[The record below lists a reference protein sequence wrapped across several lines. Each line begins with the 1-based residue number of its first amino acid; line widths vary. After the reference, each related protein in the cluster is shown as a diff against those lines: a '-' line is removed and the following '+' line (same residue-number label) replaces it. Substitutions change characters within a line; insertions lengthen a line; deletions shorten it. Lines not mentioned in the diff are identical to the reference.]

1 MRKCFLAFWVHFS
14 PFPFCVAQTKKIN
27 TKKFWP
33 TLAKNVVTLN
43 VTETRSYIQT
53 SMYLHPCIYI
63 GTFIHLWTYVGTF
76 IHLYMNVPTF
86 LHICT
91 NVNVRTFW
99 VIVYYPSQLLAQIK
113 YRYFWCFWSFRFQS
127 FDQPFPI
134 KPIDRKNCQTC
145 LTSLLVR
152 LPDHNSFRLSHHYR
166 KAILKIL
173 KDQCD
178 QMVILFFH
186 YLVIYNNDNSSN
198 RIKLLPKLVQ
208 NFAKV
213 AKFRQIWSHWVGK
226 TFVEICLIG

>member
-1 MRKCFLAFWVHFS
+1 MAQFIPSNVIFPLKWEMLGHRFDSPLRNEGKCHRDRSVHFCSDQSLWESAFWVHFS

-99 VIVYYPSQLLAQIK
+99 VIVYYPLQLLAQIK

-134 KPIDRKNCQTC
+134 KPIDRKIVKPVWQVCWSD
-145 LTSLLVR
+145 SLIII
-152 LPDHNSFRLSHHYR
+152 LS
-166 KAILKIL
+166 
-173 KDQCD
+173 D
-178 QMVILFFH
+178 
-186 YLVIYNNDNSSN
+186 
-198 RIKLLPKLVQ
+198 
-208 NFAKV
+208 
-213 AKFRQIWSHWVGK
+213 
-226 TFVEICLIG
+226 CLIITAKPS

>member
-1 MRKCFLAFWVHFS
+1 MSFFLLSERCWVIALTVLYAMRESVIEIDLCTSVPTNLCEKVLFGFLGPFS

-63 GTFIHLWTYVGTF
+63 GTFIHLCIYVGTFIHLWTYVGTF

-86 LHICT
+86 LHIRT

-99 VIVYYPSQLLAQIK
+99 VIVYYPLQLLAQIK

-134 KPIDRKNCQTC
+134 KPIDRKIVKPVWQVCWSD
-145 LTSLLVR
+145 SLIII
-152 LPDHNSFRLSHHYR
+152 LS
-166 KAILKIL
+166 
-173 KDQCD
+173 D
-178 QMVILFFH
+178 
-186 YLVIYNNDNSSN
+186 
-198 RIKLLPKLVQ
+198 
-208 NFAKV
+208 
-213 AKFRQIWSHWVGK
+213 
-226 TFVEICLIG
+226 CLIITAKPS